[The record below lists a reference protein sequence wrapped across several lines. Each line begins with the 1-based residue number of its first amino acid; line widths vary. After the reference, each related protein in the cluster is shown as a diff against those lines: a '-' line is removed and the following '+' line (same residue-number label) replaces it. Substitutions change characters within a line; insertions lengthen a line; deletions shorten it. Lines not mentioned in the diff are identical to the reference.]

1 MVLTR
6 WSRYVS
12 SDNSS
17 PAQGSRM
24 RNTLPVLASF
34 AAALVLAPS
43 LAAQTDTT
51 PPPPRPATATAGAGR
66 PEAPRPRPNR
76 NLITAEEIAEHPS
89 RDLYELVRSLRP
101 AWLREEVA
109 TTSNIGHDSPFVSAR
124 LVVMH
129 DGLRIGDLEELGR
142 IPIET
147 VGEVRYLDGR
157 DAVARYGGEFG
168 RGAIVVTSRRD
179 ADKPD

>member
-1 MVLTR
+1 
-6 WSRYVS
+6 
-12 SDNSS
+12 
-17 PAQGSRM
+17 M

-51 PPPPRPATATAGAGR
+51 PAPPRPATATAGAGR
-66 PEAPRPRPNR
+66 PDAPRPRPNR
-76 NLITAEEIAEHPS
+76 NLITAQEIAEHPS

-101 AWLREEVA
+101 AWLREDVA
-109 TTSNIGHDSPFVSAR
+109 TTSNTGGGESMFVSAR

-129 DGLRIGDLEELGR
+129 DGLRIGGLEELRR
-142 IPIET
+142 IPIER

-157 DAVARYGGEFG
+157 DAVARYGGEF
-168 RGAIVVTSRRD
+168 RLGAIVVTSRRD